1 MRSASTHLKSQ
12 SGLVFGALCLSASAI
27 LLKLAATTPATATAA
42 RCLIALPVVVVLAIP
57 EWQRRERLSR
67 RGVLSAVCCGALFAA
82 DMLLWTQ
89 AIPEVGAGLSTV
101 LVNTQVAI
109 VPFLTWLIDRE
120 RISRRFLLALPALLA
135 GVMLAGG
142 LLEHGF
148 SGTDPAR
155 GTVHAIGAAVC
166 YSGFLFL
173 LRRGGQ
179 SGRPMQTYA
188 IVLATSAIVAAAVG
202 PWWHDIELWPG
213 WRATGWLTLVA
224 ITGQLLGWLL
234 VALFSARLPS
244 TVSSALLLLMPVGAV
259 ALGAGV
265 LHERP
270 SALQLAGCALVLFAG
285 YLGGSTASATPPQRS
300 GRYES
305 FERQMDRTET
315 RELGHE
321 LVAGARVDR
330 PRARTG

>member
-1 MRSASTHLKSQ
+1 MSQ
-12 SGLVFGALCLSASAI
+12 FGLVFGALCLSASAI
-27 LLKLAATTPATATAA
+27 LLKLASTTPATATAA
-42 RCLIALPVVVVLAIP
+42 RCLLALPVVVALAIP
-57 EWQRRERLSR
+57 EWQRGEGLSR

-109 VPFLTWLIDRE
+109 VPFLTWLVDRE
-120 RISRRFLLALPALLA
+120 RISRRFLLALPVLLA

-142 LLEHGF
+142 ALEHGL

-155 GTVHAIGAAVC
+155 GTLHAVGAAVC

-188 IVLATSAIVAAAVG
+188 IVLATSAVVAAAVG
-202 PWWHDIELWPG
+202 PWWHGFDLWPG
-213 WRATGWLTLVA
+213 WRAIGWLTLVA

-234 VALFSARLPS
+234 VAVFSARLPS

-259 ALGAGV
+259 ALGAGA
-265 LHERP
+265 LRERP
-270 SALQLAGCALVLFAG
+270 SPLQLAGCALVLMAG
-285 YLGGSTASATPPQRS
+285 YLGSAKRLAPARRRASGPS
-300 GRYES
+300 L
-305 FERQMDRTET
+305 FERQTDRTEA
-315 RELGHE
+315 REVGDE
-321 LVAGARVDR
+321 LVTGVRVDR
-330 PRARTG
+330 SGARSG